1 MKNFNFE
8 SKTAWWIVEPGID
21 IVIYN
26 GNVMHQ
32 CDNGKRDSLGR
43 TLDAFIAYKDK
54 RFLDAILSCWTF
66 DGEYWRGKR
75 YPVDYPTEVPMSRD
89 HVYNTI
95 FALKRGVEWGMID
108 KDFYDHF
115 VSHQPTKLS
124 DFAKQSLTM
133 KLWLKLLQGEKIG
146 WLYYPIRYL
155 TLKGYKIWNKF
166 IYKITGTGELGWEQH
181 QDDFKP
187 ILIFPR
193 ATILDKIAGYLFPNY
208 ALMSLGNQ
216 IEILD
221 NEWWKTKIRKA
232 AWPLIPKYN
241 YVGKL
246 LFNHPDG
253 VTKEEVETYKPMI
266 GDRWS
271 DILNPW
277 INYGRNIHVLEDNW
291 LGENELD
298 KDLLI
303 TMWEENND
311 NTKT

>member
-1 MKNFNFE
+1 MKKFNFE
-8 SKTAWWIVEPGID
+8 SKTAWWIVEPGIN

-43 TLDAFIAYKDK
+43 TLDAFIAYRDR
-54 RFLDAILSCWTF
+54 RFLEGILSCWKLE
-66 DGEYWRGKR
+66 DGWWRGKR

-95 FALKRGVEWGMID
+95 FALKRAVDWEMVPRRH
-108 KDFYDHF
+108 YEHF
-115 VSHQPTKLS
+115 ISHQPVKLS
-124 DFAKQSLTM
+124 DFAKQSISM
-133 KLWLKLLQGEKIG
+133 RLWLKLLQGKPIG
-146 WLYYPIRYL
+146 KLYYPLTLL
-155 TLKGYKIWNKF
+155 TLKAYKVWNKF
-166 IYKITGTGELGWEQH
+166 IYKITGTGEIGWEQH
-181 QDDFKP
+181 QDEFKP

-193 ATILDKIAGYLFPNY
+193 ATILDKITGWLFPNY
-208 ALMSLGNQ
+208 ALMSIGNQ

-221 NEWWKTKIRKA
+221 NNYWKTKIKKE
-232 AWPLIPKYN
+232 AWDLIPKYN

-246 LFNHPDG
+246 LFDHPEG
-253 VTKEEVETYKPMI
+253 VTKEEVEAYKPMI

-277 INYGRNIHVLEDNW
+277 INYGRNIYPLEKEW

-298 KDLLI
+298 RDLLI
-303 TMWEENND
+303 TLWEE
-311 NTKT
+311 KTGQSF

>member
-1 MKNFNFE
+1 MNKFNFE
-8 SKTAWWIVEPGID
+8 SKKAWWIVEQGIN

-43 TLDAFIAYKDK
+43 TFDAFIAYNDK
-54 RFLDAILSCWTF
+54 RFLDGILSCWKF

-95 FALKRGVEWGMID
+95 FALKKGIELGMVD
-108 KDFYDHF
+108 KEYYEHF
-115 VSHQPTKLS
+115 INHQPTKLS
-124 DFAKQSLTM
+124 DFAKQTLSM
-133 KLWLKLLQGEKIG
+133 KMWLKLLQGKKIG
-146 WLYYPIRYL
+146 KLYYPITYFI
-155 TLKGYKIWNKF
+155 LKAYKIWNKF
-166 IYKITGTGELGWEQH
+166 IYKVTGTGELGWEQH
-181 QDDFKP
+181 QNEFVP

-193 ATILDKIAGYLFPNY
+193 ASVLDKITGLLFPNY
-208 ALMSLGNQ
+208 ALISIGHQ

-221 NEWWKTKIRKA
+221 SEKWKNRIKKE
-232 AWPLIPKYN
+232 AWDLIPKYN
-241 YVGKL
+241 YYGKL
-246 LFNHPDG
+246 LFDHPDG
-253 VTKEEVETYKPMI
+253 VTKEEIDNYKPMI

-271 DILNPW
+271 DVLNPW
-277 INYGRNIHVLEDNW
+277 INYGRNIHKLDETW

-303 TMWEENND
+303 SKWEEKTNN
-311 NTKT
+311 KY